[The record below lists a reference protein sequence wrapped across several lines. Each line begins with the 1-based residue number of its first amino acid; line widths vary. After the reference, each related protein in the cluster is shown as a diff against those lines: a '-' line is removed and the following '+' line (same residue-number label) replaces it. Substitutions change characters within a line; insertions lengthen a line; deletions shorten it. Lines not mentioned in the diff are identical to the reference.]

1 MKTMD
6 AKEKAGAVALTR
18 KEKLLRWADLIRAE
32 TRPFWIFHMLEDWH
46 RVRLASPMASQ
57 GYPDG
62 YATAFGVAA
71 ADPVFRAAGLAGDSV
86 TQAMKFFDLSQWDIH
101 EFSCDCG
108 GVLSQDQMADR
119 VVHLAEAL
127 PSHGRGLTGF
137 TAALMGM
144 LRGT

>member
-32 TRPFWIFHMLEDWH
+32 TRSFYIFHMLEDWNW
-46 RVRLASPMASQ
+46 VRLGLPMASHAC
-57 GYPDG
+57 PDG
-62 YATAFGVAA
+62 YATAFGVAG

-86 TQAMKFFDLSQWDIH
+86 TQAMKFFDLSQLDIH
-101 EFSCDCG
+101 EFSCNCG
-108 GVLSQDQMADR
+108 GALTKDQMADR

-127 PSHGRGLTGF
+127 PRRSWSGF
-137 TAALMGM
+137 AGALMGM
-144 LRGT
+144 IQGT